1 MTYRALDRD
10 WTLRPIGGEPHI
22 GPDQVP
28 ATVPG
33 CVHTDLLAAG
43 LIPDPYLDDNEQRLG
58 WIGRTDWAYE
68 TAFDW
73 TPDGAARTELDC
85 AGLDTVA
92 TVELNGV
99 VLGQTTNMHRRYR
112 FDVTGAL
119 RPGANRLVV
128 RFAAPYAYAERLRDE
143 LGDRP
148 GAYPEP
154 YNFIRKMACNFGW
167 DWGPTLVTAGIWRP
181 IGLRSWS
188 TARLAAVRPQ
198 ASADGR
204 VIVHTTLDRLAAD
217 ELTLS
222 IDLAGRSTTAV
233 VPAGQTAATVELKV
247 DSPALWWPRGYGD
260 QPLYDLDLS
269 LTGPG
274 GTLDGRRMRV
284 GFRDVR
290 VDTAPDARGSAFT
303 LVVNGAPVFARGA
316 NWIPDDCFPAR
327 VDRDRYAV
335 RLRQACAAGLNLVRV
350 WGGGIYESDD
360 FYDLCDELGLLV
372 WQDFPFACAAYPE
385 EGPFPAEIEA
395 EARDNITRLAPHPSL
410 ALWCGNNE
418 NLWGFADW
426 GWRERLA
433 GRTWGAGYYFDL
445 LPRLVAELDPARPY
459 WPGSPYSGNRET
471 HPDELNHGTA
481 HIWDVW
487 NQRDYAAYRDKRPRF
502 AAEFGFQGP
511 ATYATLR
518 RAITHTEEPLTPD
531 APLLL
536 HHQKAAD
543 GNGKLARGLE
553 PYFPKPDT
561 FDDWH
566 YLTQLNQA
574 RAITLGVEHFR
585 ALWPECAGSV
595 VWQLNDCWPVT
606 SWAAID
612 GDGRRKPLWFALRRA
627 YADRLLTVQPRADG
641 LVLVAVNDT
650 DLAWDLPARAVRHSF
665 TGRELAAADLP
676 LTVPPRQVAAVPIPS
691 DLVAPADPSAELLV
705 VTTPD
710 TRALWFFAPDKDLAL
725 PAPDCTTSLRPVD
738 GGIELTLTARVLLRD
753 VCLFP
758 DRLDPAAEV
767 DDMLLTLLPGETAR
781 FVVSSP
787 RPLDPAAMTAPPVL
801 RAVNDITHRTLRPE
815 AD

>member
-10 WTLRPIGGEPHI
+10 WTLRPIGGDPHI
-22 GPDQVP
+22 GPDPVP

-43 LIPDPYLDDNEQRLG
+43 LIPDPYLDDNELRLG
-58 WIGRTDWAYE
+58 WIGRMDWAYE
-68 TAFDW
+68 TTFDW
-73 TPDGAARTELDC
+73 TPDGTARTDLEC
-85 AGLDTVA
+85 EGLDTVA
-92 TVELNGV
+92 IVELNDV
-99 VLGQTTNMHRRYR
+99 VLGETANMHRSYR
-112 FDVTGAL
+112 LDATGAL

-128 RFAAPYAYAERLRDE
+128 RFAAPYGYTQRLRDE

-148 GAYPEP
+148 SSYPEP

-204 VIVHTTLDRLAAD
+204 LTVHATVNRLSD
-217 ELTLS
+217 EELTLTVGVA
-222 IDLAGRSTTAV
+222 DRTTTV
-233 VPAGQTAATVELKV
+233 VIPAGQTSATVELKV
-247 DSPALWWPRGYGD
+247 DSPGLWWPRGHGD
-260 QPLYDLDLS
+260 QPLYDLDVTLAG
-269 LTGPG
+269 LGGP
-274 GTLDGRRMRV
+274 LDGRRTRV

-290 VDTAPDARGSAFT
+290 LDTTPDERGSACT
-303 LVVNGAPVFARGA
+303 LVVNGVPVFARGA
-316 NWIPDDCFPAR
+316 NWIPDDCFPTR
-327 VDRDRYAV
+327 VDRERYAV
-335 RLRQACAAGLNLVRV
+335 RLGQACDAGLNLIRV

-385 EGPFPAEIEA
+385 EGPFPAEVEA

-410 ALWCGNNE
+410 AMWCGNNE

-426 GWRERLA
+426 GWQDRLA

-459 WPGSPYSGNRET
+459 WPGSPFSGDRAI
-471 HPDELNHGTA
+471 HPDELGHGTA

-487 NQRDYAAYRDKRPRF
+487 NQRDYAAYREKEPRF

-518 RAITHTEEPLTPD
+518 RAVTEEELTPD

-536 HHQKAAD
+536 HHQKAHD
-543 GNGKLARGLE
+543 GSVKLARGLE

-561 FDDWH
+561 FDGWH

-585 ALWPECAGSV
+585 SLWPVCAGTV

-606 SWAAID
+606 SWAAVD
-612 GDGRRKPLWFALRRA
+612 GDGRRKPLWYALRRA
-627 YADRLLTVQPRADG
+627 YADRLLTVQPRGDG
-641 LVLVAVNDT
+641 LVLAAINDT
-650 DLAWDLPARAVRHSF
+650 DVAWEVPARAVRHSF
-665 TGRELAAADLP
+665 TGPELAAADLH
-676 LTVPPRQVAAVPIPS
+676 LTIPPREVGIAPIPAE
-691 DLVAPADPSAELLV
+691 LIAPADPAAELLAV
-705 VTTPD
+705 SGAGA
-710 TRALWFFAPDKDLAL
+710 RALWFFAPDKELSL
-725 PAPDCTTSLRPVD
+725 PASGFSTSLRPVD
-738 GGIELTLTARVLLRD
+738 GGVELTLTARVLLRD

-767 DDMLLTLLPGETAR
+767 DDMLVTLLPGESAR
-781 FVVSSP
+781 FVVTSP
-787 RPLDPAAMTAPPVL
+787 EPLDPIALTSPPVL
-801 RAVNDITHRTLRPE
+801 RSVNDITHRTSST
-815 AD
+815 AA